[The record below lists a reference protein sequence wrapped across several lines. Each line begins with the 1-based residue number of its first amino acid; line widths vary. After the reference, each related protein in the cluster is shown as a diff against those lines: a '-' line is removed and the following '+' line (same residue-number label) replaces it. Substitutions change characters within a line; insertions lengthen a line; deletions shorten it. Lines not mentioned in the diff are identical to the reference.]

1 MIPSVWKSAAITA
14 FVPILLVAAR
24 PAYAQAQ
31 AQQPAASS
39 SPWSFDVGVGW
50 DDVISGNINSSGI
63 GQINNQA
70 VVITSNSYEDVF
82 GTGLHLRFGGGYAFS
97 DNTEVTATFVF
108 QSSEADQITPMGDI
122 GVSNLYGKY
131 TDYQT
136 FGLDMGLRRYMT
148 LSSSLRLYGEGAV
161 GVGFIDET
169 DVTLVAPSANLSG
182 DANDFY
188 DQTPRLGSGPVSEC
202 CTRPEAERASM
213 GSWASG
219 GSAAWPRSMIW
230 PAPGSRTSTTRALA
244 GRCPWSAVCGF
255 DSKERRS
262 SLCQN

>member
-1 MIPSVWKSAAITA
+1 MIPTALKSAAITA

-39 SPWSFDVGVGW
+39 SPWSFDVGIGW

-70 VVITSNSYEDVF
+70 VVITSNSFEDVY
-82 GTGLHLRFGGGYAFS
+82 GTGLHLRFGGGYALS
-97 DNTEVTATFVF
+97 DVTEVTATFVF
-108 QSSEADQITPMGDI
+108 QSSEADQVTPMGDI

-136 FGLDMGLRRYMT
+136 FGLDMGLRRYMN

-188 DQTPRLGSGPVSEC
+188 DQTAALGLGASFGVLYQTGGRTGFYGELGLRWMSGM
-202 CTRPEAERASM
+202 AE
-213 GSWASG
+213 
-219 GSAAWPRSMIW
+219 IDD
-230 PAPGSRTSTTRALA
+230 LA
-244 GRCPWSAVCGF
+244 GTGLE
-255 DSKERRS
+255 DINNKS
-262 SLCQN
+262 SRWTLPLTGGVRFRF